1 MKRSILLVS
10 FFFAKIFAL
19 LSYFDVGIPYNMLY
33 ICIIVAGVLGL
44 LLLIGPYKSKRDTKR
59 IRTSVIFVSLFT
71 LLYYLILPVFEYIF
85 VTENLKNI
93 LVINLFLGCFVL
105 IGVLV
110 GISGEYL
117 EFKRPI
123 QSRWICITKFR
134 YSRIIFSTTMII
146 IAIVSAGYVK
156 AGIPIESIAIAS
168 IMIAFP

>member
-59 IRTSVIFVSLFT
+59 IRRSIIFVSLFT
-71 LLYYLILPVFEYIF
+71 LVYYLILPVFEYIF

-93 LVINLFLGCFVL
+93 LVINLFLGCFILVGVL
-105 IGVLV
+105 IG
-110 GISGEYL
+110 IIGEYL

-123 QSRWICITKFR
+123 QSRWVCMSKYR
-134 YSRIIFSTTMII
+134 YSRVVFSTTMIVV
-146 IAIVSAGYVK
+146 AIVSAGYIK
-156 AGIPIESIAIAS
+156 AGIPIDGIAIAA
-168 IMIAFP
+168 IIIAFP